1 MLELWIF
8 TGSQLEPN
16 WEKYSS
22 MFDDQMFDVYEG
34 KKVDIAIIEE
44 DMIRKESIT

>member
-1 MLELWIF
+1 MPELWIF
-8 TGSQLEPN
+8 TGTPPEPN

-34 KKVDIAIIEE
+34 RSVGIAMIEAGQDE
-44 DMIRKESIT
+44 Q